1 MTIFALTDELIFPDP
16 GLANEDGLLAVGGDL
31 SLERLLLAY
40 QHGIFPWYDEHSPI
54 LWWALNPRM
63 VLFPNKF
70 KISKSLRRLINK
82 GIFEIRID
90 RNFKEVLDQCS
101 LVPRKDQDGTWIT
114 DEMKNAYVNLFDHGF
129 AHSVEVYLNQE
140 LVGGLYGVAIG
151 KIFYGESMFHLVNNA
166 SKVAFFYLIQK
177 LNSLNY
183 NLIDAQMETPL
194 IKSLG
199 GELIPLEAYRAILKS
214 SIDKT
219 NFKCKW

>member
-40 QHGIFPWYDEHSPI
+40 QHGIFPWYDDHSPI

-70 KISKSLRRLINK
+70 KVSKSLRQLINK
-82 GIFEIRID
+82 EIFEIRID
-90 RNFKEVLDQCS
+90 YNFKEVLDQCS
-101 LVPRKDQDGTWIT
+101 LVPRKDQHGTWIT
-114 DEMKNAYVNLFDHGF
+114 DEMKDAYLNLFGHGF
-129 AHSVEVYLNQE
+129 AHSVEAYLNQE

-166 SKVAFFYLIQK
+166 SKVAFYYLIQK

-199 GELIPLEAYRAILKS
+199 GELIPLEAYRVLLKS
-214 SIDKT
+214 SIDNT
-219 NFKCKW
+219 NFQCKW

>member
-40 QHGIFPWYDEHSPI
+40 QHGIFPWYDNHSPI

-70 KISKSLRRLINK
+70 KVSKSLRKLINK

-90 RNFKEVLDQCS
+90 YNFKEVLDQCS
-101 LVPRKDQDGTWIT
+101 LVPRKDQHGTWIT
-114 DEMKNAYVNLFDHGF
+114 DEMKDAYLNLFDHGF

-166 SKVAFFYLIQK
+166 SKVAFYYLIQK

-199 GELIPLEAYRAILKS
+199 GELILLEEYRAILKS
-214 SIDKT
+214 SIDNT
-219 NFKCKW
+219 NFQCNW

>member
-1 MTIFALTDELIFPDP
+1 MTIFALTNELIFPDP

-40 QHGIFPWYDEHSPI
+40 QHGIFPWYDDHSPI

-70 KISKSLRRLINK
+70 KVSKSLRQLINK
-82 GIFEIRID
+82 EIFEIRMD
-90 RNFKEVLDQCS
+90 HNFKKVLDQCS
-101 LVPRKDQDGTWIT
+101 LVPRKDQHGTWIN
-114 DEMKNAYVNLFDHGF
+114 DEMKNAYVNLFDYGF
-129 AHSVEVYLNQE
+129 AHSVEVYLDQE

-166 SKVAFFYLIQK
+166 SKVAFYYLIQK

-214 SIDKT
+214 SIDNT
-219 NFKCKW
+219 NFQCKW

>member
-40 QHGIFPWYDEHSPI
+40 QHGIFPWYDNHSPI

-70 KISKSLRRLINK
+70 KVSKSLRQLINK
-82 GIFEIRID
+82 EIFEIRID
-90 RNFKEVLDQCS
+90 HNFKEVLDQCS
-101 LVPRKDQDGTWIT
+101 LVPRKDQHGTWIT
-114 DEMKNAYVNLFDHGF
+114 DEMKNAYVNLFDYGF
-129 AHSVEVYLNQE
+129 AHSVEAYLNQE

-166 SKVAFFYLIQK
+166 SKVAFYYLIQK

-199 GELIPLEAYRAILKS
+199 GELIPLEAYRTILKS
-214 SIDKT
+214 SIDNT
-219 NFKCKW
+219 NFQCKW